1 MLKKIQNIDE
11 CVSHS
16 WTGAY
21 GRFSE
26 KTKRFLRCYVRLG
39 DGYFWIVVALVL
51 LAHLGWQATVPIVLN
66 ACLAFAIV
74 VALYELI
81 KLNVKRPRPFSVLP
95 SVKQEL
101 PLMDLYSFPSGHTMN
116 NLAVATTVMM
126 AMPYYCWFL
135 LLFPLSWGLLR
146 VAFGLHWLSD
156 VIFGIIFG
164 ILCFTVAHFTW
175 IPVSGILAE
184 RLPMLVF

>member
-1 MLKKIQNIDE
+1 MEKIQKIDE
-11 CVSHS
+11 RVSHS

-21 GRFSE
+21 GRLSE
-26 KTKRFLRCYVRLG
+26 KAKRYLRLYVRLG
-39 DGYFWIVVALVL
+39 DGYFWIIVALL
-51 LAHLGWQATVPIVLN
+51 LFVHSGWQVAVPIILN
-66 ACLAFAIV
+66 ALFAFAIV

-126 AMPYYCWFL
+126 AMPYYYWFL
-135 LLFPLSWGLLR
+135 FLLPLSWGLLR

-156 VIFGIIFG
+156 VIFGIVFG
-164 ILCFTVAHFTW
+164 LLCFTAAHFAW
-175 IPVSGILAE
+175 IPLSGILADW
-184 RLPMLVF
+184 LPMLAF